1 MVRQIEWF
9 AQSFQALIP
18 ETRGCISGAEQTA
31 GFNLTDSWELMGWTE
46 GLSDVFEHNCWV
58 P

>member
-18 ETRGCISGAEQTA
+18 ETHGCISGAEQTA
-31 GFNLTDSWELMGWTE
+31 SIDLTDSWEHMGRVE
-46 GLSDVFEHNCWV
+46 GLSDLFEHTCWV